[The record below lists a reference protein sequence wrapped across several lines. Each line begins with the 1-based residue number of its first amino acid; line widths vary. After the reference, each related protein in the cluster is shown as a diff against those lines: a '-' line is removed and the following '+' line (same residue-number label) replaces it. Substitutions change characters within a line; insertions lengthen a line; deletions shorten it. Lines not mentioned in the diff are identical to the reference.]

1 MGYNIK
7 KKSDSNLV
15 EDKNVKYVKFINWQK
30 KLIDI
35 IENGD
40 SSSLVLFVRNNI
52 QSRDFKVFL
61 ISMFG
66 YVQSTKSEEEYESF
80 VNVVKNFIPN
90 LKEIQ

>member
-15 EDKNVKYVKFINWQK
+15 EDKNVKYVKFSNWKK